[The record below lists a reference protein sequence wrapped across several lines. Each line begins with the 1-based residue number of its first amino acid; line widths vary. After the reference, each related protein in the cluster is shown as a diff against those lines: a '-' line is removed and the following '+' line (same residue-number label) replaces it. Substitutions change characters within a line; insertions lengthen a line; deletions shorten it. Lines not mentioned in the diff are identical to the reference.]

1 MGDGPFSPAKEKGA
15 RILFTGLSYM
25 KQIYPFKK
33 KYYLPGFFILLIFI
47 LWNQSLW
54 AEERISDILI
64 KKSQGQLKV
73 HFKVEDCFSDDMKKA
88 IENGIETSFTFF
100 IIFYEV
106 SSFWMDKK
114 LTALEVSHT
123 IRYDNFRKQ
132 YKIRLLENA
141 DQPERSTDDFMVAK
155 KWMAEVNGIPIID
168 NSLLKKGASY
178 KIQIMAEL
186 DKIRLPF
193 YLHYIFFFLSLWDFE
208 TDWYSFYFT
217 Y

>member
-1 MGDGPFSPAKEKGA
+1 
-15 RILFTGLSYM
+15 M
-25 KQIYPFKK
+25 KQIFPFKNR
-33 KYYLPGFFILLIFI
+33 YYLPIFFILVTFI
-47 LWNQSLW
+47 LWNPSLW
-54 AEERISDILI
+54 AEERISDIQI
-64 KKSQGQLKV
+64 KKNQDQLKV
-73 HFKVEDCFSDDMKKA
+73 HFRVEDCFSDDMKKA

-100 IIFYEV
+100 IILYEV
-106 SSFWMDKK
+106 RPFWTDKK

-132 YKIRLLENA
+132 YKIRLLENV
-141 DQPERSTDDFMVAK
+141 DQPELATDNFMVAK
-155 KWMAEVNGIPIID
+155 KWMAEVNGIPVID
-168 NSLLKKGASY
+168 NSLLKKGDRY

-208 TDWYSFYFT
+208 TDWYSFDFT